1 MLGTRAAEAPREVH
15 EEAGKLF
22 AQADEILD
30 ALLVIGETSE
40 RLSLKGSLYKRK
52 AMVAGDPKE
61 RHRLLQQMAGSYGKA
76 YNLDVA
82 KQSADAHYS
91 LANRLAAEIV
101 LAWPLSARRPRSKA
115 ARERLSAIES
125 GLQEIRSIAARTKPG
140 RDFWN
145 DTLMGNVL
153 LGTCMARQEISATEL
168 DNMLTVY
175 SNAAIRGG
183 SARALRS
190 VIDQI
195 RFFEAMADP
204 GTDASKKGSLVE
216 SLETLREGVIAAA
229 TATKL

>member
-1 MLGTRAAEAPREVH
+1 
-15 EEAGKLF
+15 
-22 AQADEILD
+22 
-30 ALLVIGETSE
+30 LLVIGKTSE

-52 AMVAGDPKE
+52 AMVAADSKE
-61 RHRLLQQMAGSYGKA
+61 RHRLLQRMAGFYGEA
-76 YNLDVA
+76 YDLGVA
-82 KQSADAHYS
+82 RQSADAYYS

-101 LAWPLSARRPRSKA
+101 LAWPLSARRARSKA
-115 ARERLSAIES
+115 ARERLSAIKS
-125 GLQEIRSIAARTKPG
+125 GLEEIRSIAARTKPG

-153 LGTCMARQEISATEL
+153 LGTCMARQEISATDL

-190 VIDQI
+190 VTDQI

-204 GTDASKKGSLVE
+204 GDDASKKGSLVE
-216 SLETLREGVIAAA
+216 SLETLREGVVAAA